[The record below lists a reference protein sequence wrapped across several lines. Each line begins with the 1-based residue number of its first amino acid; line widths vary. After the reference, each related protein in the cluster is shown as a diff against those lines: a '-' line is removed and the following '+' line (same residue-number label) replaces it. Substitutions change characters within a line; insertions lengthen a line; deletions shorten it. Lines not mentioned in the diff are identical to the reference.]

1 MTSWLRQSFHRL
13 FSIFQQSRMEQD
25 LDAELA
31 SHLELAMEENR
42 ERGMSEEEARRQ
54 ALVSVGG
61 MQQAREQHREA
72 RGLPA
77 LDTFFQDMRYAARGI
92 VKSPGFNLAAVVT
105 LAMGIAVNA
114 SIFSMVS
121 GFLLRLPPGRE
132 PARVL
137 VITSIS
143 PARGFVPDAYPVSAP
158 NFLAWRSA
166 SNLFEGMAADDEN
179 RVFNL
184 TRQGQTT
191 AKPAAA
197 VSPEY
202 FSVLGVDP
210 QLGRVFKE
218 GDDQPGRDH
227 VVILSHALWDR
238 EFGSDPAILG
248 KTIRLSR
255 EDYTVIGVMPASFR
269 LLGFTPQLWA
279 PLVIDAANQSAA
291 ARKNRSL
298 FLFARLKPAV
308 TLAQARAEVNTLGRR
323 AEQDFPETEK
333 GWGVTARTLPDF
345 LIHLFGIRGALAVM
359 MAAVAFVLLIACANV
374 AGLLLAR
381 AATRRKELAIRMS
394 LGASRLRIVRQ
405 LLTEGLIIAFLG
417 GSLGVLL
424 SYWGIHFLQAN
435 MNFNEAVAAVHLGL
449 DWNVLLFALGV
460 SMLSAILCSLAPAIA
475 ASKTDVNSG
484 LKDESRAASAGR
496 SRSRLRTVLVTAEI
510 TVAIFLL
517 IGTGLLLRGVFTIEH
532 QDLGFQAGNALTA
545 SIVLDSARYGDATK
559 QAAFVKELIG
569 SVQQLPGVKGVAVVS
584 DLPAT
589 GANGVGFL
597 KQGQPELPSGQRPQA
612 VHYLATPGYFQ
623 TAGIPLLRGRPFTEA
638 DKAGA
643 PPVVIINQEFVRR
656 HFKDGEDPLGSQIRL
671 DVNNDV
677 NNSAAAWRRIVGV
690 VVDVKTYSEM
700 SRYDPNVYEPF
711 LQRPL
716 SAFSLMIRTN
726 SDPDNLSS
734 PLRKALAQIDAELPL
749 ARVMSMSSI
758 IEQQKGGDVLFVQ
771 MLATF
776 AVLAL
781 LLASIGIYG
790 LISYSIGQ
798 RSHELAIRMALG
810 ASGRE
815 VQWMILRDGLK
826 MAGLGS
832 AIGIIAA
839 LPLPTAFRAI
849 LNDLQTGG
857 PWIYATVFFVIV
869 AVSVLATYIPARRA
883 SSIDPMRALHSE

>member
-1 MTSWLRQSFHRL
+1 MTHWLRQSFHRL
-13 FSIFQQSRMEQD
+13 LSIFQRSRLEQD

-31 SHLELAMEENR
+31 THLELAMEENLD
-42 ERGMSEEEARRQ
+42 RGMSREEARRQ

-61 MQQAREQHREA
+61 LQQAREQHREA
-72 RGLPA
+72 RGVPA

-114 SIFSMVS
+114 TIFSMVS
-121 GFLLRLPPGRE
+121 GFLLKRPPGRE
-132 PARVL
+132 PERVL
-137 VITSIS
+137 VITSVS
-143 PARGFVPDAYPVSAP
+143 PARGFVPDANPVSAP

-202 FSVLGVDP
+202 FSVLGVSP
-210 QLGRVFKE
+210 QLGRVFRE

-227 VVILSHALWDR
+227 VVIISHALWDR
-238 EFGSDPAILG
+238 EFGSDPSIVG

-255 EDYTVIGVMPASFR
+255 EDYTVIGIMPASFR
-269 LLGFTPQLWA
+269 LLGFTPQLWT
-279 PLVIDAANQSAA
+279 PLVVDAADQSAA
-291 ARKNRSL
+291 ARKTRSL
-298 FLFARLKPAV
+298 FLFARLKPTV
-308 TLAQARAEVNTLGRR
+308 TLAQARAEVKTLGRR

-333 GWGVTARTLPDF
+333 GWGVAARTLPDF

-359 MAAVAFVLLIACANV
+359 MTAVSFVLLIACANV

-424 SYWGIHFLQAN
+424 SYWGINFLQAN
-435 MNFNEAVAAVHLGL
+435 MTFNEAVAAVHLGL

-460 SMLSAILCSLAPAIA
+460 SMLSAILCSLAPAIT

-496 SRSRLRTVLVTAEI
+496 SRSRLRTLLVTSEI
-510 TVAIFLL
+510 ALALFLL
-517 IGTGLLLRGVFTIEH
+517 IGTGLLLRGVLSIQH
-532 QDLGFQAGNALTA
+532 QDLGFQQENLLTA
-545 SIVLDSARYGDATK
+545 SVALDSARYGNAAK
-559 QAAFVKELIG
+559 QALFAKDLIV
-569 SVQQLPGVKGVAVVS
+569 SVQQLPGVKGAAAVS

-589 GANGVGFL
+589 GANSVSFL
-597 KQGQPELPSGQRPQA
+597 INGQPELPSGQRPQA
-612 VHYLATPGYFQ
+612 VHYTATTGYFQ
-623 TAGIPLLRGRPFTEA
+623 TAGIPLLRGRAFTEM
-638 DKAGA
+638 DNAGA
-643 PPVVIINQEFVRR
+643 PPVVIVNQEFVRR

-671 DVNNDV
+671 DVNN
-677 NNSAAAWRRIVGV
+677 STAWSRIVGV
-690 VVDVKTYSEM
+690 VADVKTYSELD
-700 SRYDPNVYEPF
+700 RYDPNVYEPF

-734 PLRKALAQIDAELPL
+734 ALRKALAGIDAELPL

-771 MLATF
+771 MLAAF
-776 AVLAL
+776 ALLAL
-781 LLASIGIYG
+781 VLASIGIYG

-826 MAGLGS
+826 MAGVGS
-832 AIGIIAA
+832 AIGIMAA
-839 LPLPTAFRAI
+839 VPLPTVFRAI
-849 LNDLQTGG
+849 LNDLHTGG
-857 PWIYATVFFVIV
+857 PWIYAAVFFVIV
-869 AVSVLATYIPARRA
+869 TVSLLATYIPARRA

>member
-1 MTSWLRQSFHRL
+1 MTNLFHRL
-13 FSIFQQSRMEQD
+13 LSIFQRSRMEQD

-42 ERGMSEEEARRQ
+42 ERGMSAEEARRQ
-54 ALVSVGG
+54 ALAGVGG
-61 MQQAREQHREA
+61 LQQAREQHREA

-77 LDTFFQDMRYAARGI
+77 LDTFFQDLRYAARGI
-92 VKSPGFNLAAVVT
+92 VKSPGFNVAAVAT
-105 LAMGIAVNA
+105 LAMGIAVNTT
-114 SIFSMVS
+114 IFSMVS
-121 GFLLRLPPGRE
+121 GFLLRRPPGRE
-132 PARVL
+132 PERVL
-137 VITSIS
+137 VITSVS
-143 PARGFVPDAYPVSAP
+143 PTRGFLPDTNPVSAP
-158 NFLAWRSA
+158 NFLAWRAA
-166 SNLFEGMAADDEN
+166 SNLFESMAADDEN

-202 FSVLGVDP
+202 FSVLGVSP
-210 QLGRVFKE
+210 QLGRIFRA

-238 EFGSDPAILG
+238 EFGSDPSIVG

-255 EDYTVIGVMPASFR
+255 EDYTVIGIMPASFR
-269 LLGFTPQLWA
+269 LLGFTPQLWT
-279 PLVIDAANQSAA
+279 PLVIDAADQSVA

-298 FLFARLKPAV
+298 LLFARLKPAV
-308 TLAQARAEVNTLGRR
+308 TLAQARAEVNTLGHR

-333 GWGVTARTLPDF
+333 GWGVATRTLPDF
-345 LIHLFGIRGALAVM
+345 LIYFFGIRAALAVM
-359 MAAVAFVLLIACANV
+359 MTAVSFVLLIACANV

-381 AATRRKELAIRMS
+381 AATRRKELAIRLS

-417 GSLGVLL
+417 GGIGVLL

-435 MNFNEAVAAVHLGL
+435 MTFNEAVAAVPLSL
-449 DWNVLLFALGV
+449 DWNVLLFALGASV
-460 SMLSAILCSLAPAIA
+460 LSAILCSLAPAIT

-496 SRSRLRTVLVTAEI
+496 SRSRLRTLLVTSEI
-510 TVAIFLL
+510 ALALFLL
-517 IGTGLLLRGVFTIEH
+517 IGTGLLLRGILKIEN
-532 QDLGFQAGNALTA
+532 QDLGFQKENLLTA
-545 SIVLDSARYGDATK
+545 SVALDSARYGDATK
-559 QAAFVKELIG
+559 QVAFVKDLLE
-569 SVQQLPGVKGVAVVS
+569 SVQQLPGLKGVAVVS

-589 GANGVGFL
+589 GANGVSFS
-597 KQGQPELPSGQRPQA
+597 KHGQPELPSGQRPQA
-612 VHYLATPGYFQ
+612 VHYRVTAGYFQ
-623 TAGIPLLRGRPFTEA
+623 TAGIPLLRGRVFTEM
-638 DKAGA
+638 DNAGA

-656 HFKDGEDPLGSQIRL
+656 HFKDGEDPLGAQIRL
-671 DVNNDV
+671 DVNHSTAV
-677 NNSAAAWRRIVGV
+677 WSRIVGV
-690 VVDVKTYSEM
+690 VADVKTYSEL
-700 SRYDPNVYEPF
+700 SRYDPNVYEPL

-716 SAFSLMIRTN
+716 SSFSLMIRTS
-726 SDPDNLSS
+726 SDPENLSS
-734 PLRKALAQIDAELPL
+734 SLRKNVAHIDAELPL
-749 ARVMSMSSI
+749 ARVMSMSST
-758 IEQQKGGDVLFVQ
+758 IEQQKGGNVLFVQ
-771 MLATF
+771 MLASF
-776 AVLAL
+776 ALLAL
-781 LLASIGIYG
+781 LLATIGIYG

-815 VQWMILRDGLK
+815 VRWMILRDGLK

-839 LPLPTAFRAI
+839 LPLPTVFRAI

-869 AVSVLATYIPARRA
+869 TVSVLATYIPARRA